1 MSCTKSFQNFQIC
14 PPDYPNPPPTPHINR
29 KDHPS
34 HKNQYYESNQ
44 AIRLISDFFFGFL
57 EFFDLSGGYYFV
69 AFAIGDFVQSAREW
83 FGGWHDFFNFLFE
96 LNDWFFNLKKNEK
109 IRFFIFCVIL
119 VVSCCSY
126 LGIEKSS
133 FMVIYTTHAVV
144 RFILKCVNLF
154 KRESKGNKLKKK
166 QKRRKFHKKNLC
178 HLG

>member
-96 LNDWFFNLKKNEK
+96 LNDWFFNLKK
-109 IRFFIFCVIL
+109 
-119 VVSCCSY
+119 
-126 LGIEKSS
+126 
-133 FMVIYTTHAVV
+133 M
-144 RFILKCVNLF
+144 
-154 KRESKGNKLKKK
+154 KK
-166 QKRRKFHKKNLC
+166 
-178 HLG
+178 